1 MKSQSDNDD
10 IKSDIDFLETLFEG
24 WLKPLHSKNAR
35 TLYRIMYKYKKT
47 GYITTHDIETKL
59 LENGDKMNK
68 KEINAWLNSLFE
80 ADLVA
85 KDEVRGKPTLIH
97 YEGKYT
103 YDRWILTQA
112 GINLGTAL
120 PNLMTEERE
129 LPIKSIIP
137 SILDLNEETL
147 EDVEDLFYTAK
158 LLVTLYKSGGK
169 MTYVTLRKTLN
180 ISKEKLAI
188 YSWPD
193 SAHSEKPLFEVA
205 VKPHSLKSQILKFF
219 GQIHEADLDFTLT
232 DSGKTMAERLI
243 QTKTP

>member
-1 MKSQSDNDD
+1 MMGQSKKDD
-10 IKSDIDFLETLFEG
+10 IKSNRDVLETLFEG

-35 TLYRIMYKYKKT
+35 TLYRIMYTYRKT

-68 KEINAWLNSLFE
+68 KEINGWLSSLLE
-80 ADLVA
+80 ADLVT
-85 KDEVRGKPTLIH
+85 KDNIRGKPTINL

-103 YDRWILTQA
+103 YDRWILTQV

-120 PNLMTEERE
+120 PNLMTAEGA

-137 SILDLNEETL
+137 SLLDLNEETL
-147 EDVEDLFYTAK
+147 EDIEDLFYTAK
-158 LLVTLYKSGGK
+158 LLVTLHKSGGK
-169 MTYVTLRKTLN
+169 MTYATLRKTLN
-180 ISKEKLAI
+180 VSKEKLAI

-193 SAHSEKPLFEVA
+193 SAHSDKPLFEVA
-205 VKPHSLKSQILKFF
+205 VKPPSLKGQVLKLF

-232 DSGKTMAERLI
+232 DKGKAMAERLI
-243 QTKTP
+243 QSRKP

>member
-1 MKSQSDNDD
+1 MMDQYKKDD
-10 IKSDIDFLETLFEG
+10 SKLNGDVLETLFEG

-35 TLYRIMYKYKKT
+35 TLYRIMYTYRKT

-59 LENGDKMNK
+59 ENGDKMNK
-68 KEINAWLNSLFE
+68 KEINGWLGSLLE
-80 ADLVA
+80 AGLVS
-85 KDEVRGKPTLIH
+85 KDNIRGKPTINP

-120 PNLMTEERE
+120 PNLMTEEGE
-129 LPIKSIIP
+129 LPKKPIIP

-158 LLVTLYKSGGK
+158 LLVTLHKSGGK
-169 MTYVTLRKTLN
+169 MTYATLRKTLN

-193 SAHSEKPLFEVA
+193 SAHSAKPLFEVA
-205 VKPHSLKSQILKFF
+205 VKPPSLKGQVLKLF

-232 DSGKTMAERLI
+232 DSGKEMAERL
-243 QTKTP
+243 TKSGDP

>member
-1 MKSQSDNDD
+1 MSQSANID
-10 IKSDIDFLETLFEG
+10 IKTDVDIFETLFEG

-35 TLYRIMYKYKKT
+35 TLYQIMFKHKKN
-47 GYITTHDIETKL
+47 GYITTYDIEAKL

-68 KEINAWLNSLFE
+68 KEINGWLNSLLE
-80 ADLVA
+80 ADLVS
-85 KDEVRGKPTLIH
+85 KDKDRGKPTLIH

-112 GINLGTAL
+112 GINLGISL
-120 PNLMTEERE
+120 PNLMTVERE
-129 LPIKSIIP
+129 LSPKTIIP

-147 EDVEDLFYTAK
+147 EDIEDLFYTAK

-193 SAHSEKPLFEVA
+193 SAHSDKPLFEVA
-205 VKPHSLKSQILKFF
+205 VKPPSLKSQIIKLF

-243 QTKTP
+243 QTKTQ